1 MRELIINIAPGLVW
15 FLAITEVI
23 TAVLCVRNARKI
35 VNVLA
40 SAVSIGLAIDAVII
54 AIGMLIGEG
63 TSLAIISQVRYILHG
78 MLVPLLIPIAFYTY
92 GLKQKTTKIII
103 WSITAL
109 IITAGIAMG
118 ILTVTEPVNFAGILR
133 YGQAASTPAFART
146 VNVILSFGGVIP
158 LILVGVVHLVKHR
171 SPFLML
177 SGLFMF
183 VFSAVAPATGNM
195 DLNFLTT
202 MIGEDFMVFFFGAEL
217 IRMKN
222 MKCKS
227 C

>member
-1 MRELIINIAPGLVW
+1 MRELIINIAPILVW
-15 FLAITEVI
+15 ILAITEVV
-23 TAVLCVRNARKI
+23 TAIVCLRNSHKM
-35 VNVLA
+35 VNVLS

-63 TSLAIISQVRYILHG
+63 TFLEIISQVRYILHG

-92 GLKQKTTKIII
+92 ELKHKTTKIII

-109 IITAGIAMG
+109 IIVAGVAMG
-118 ILTVTEPVNFAGILR
+118 ILTITEPVNFAGILR
-133 YGQAASTPAFART
+133 YGQAASTPAFAKT

-183 VFSAVAPATGNM
+183 AFSAIAPATGNM

-202 MIGEDFMVFFFGAEL
+202 MIGEDFMVFFFGIEL
-217 IRMKN
+217 IRMK
-222 MKCKS
+222 KH
-227 C
+227 